1 MYHTSWCGCAV
12 GHHGE
17 EQAPAPQAALLVAC
31 EGAELRSLGI
41 CTSMHHWL
49 AGVALSA
56 LLSVDLILND
66 LELNCKGRSLVA
78 VAWLKRSDSQEHSF
92 GICR

>member
-1 MYHTSWCGCAV
+1 MGQ
-12 GHHGE
+12 HGE
-17 EQAPAPQAALLVAC
+17 EQPPAPQAALVVAC

-41 CTSMHHWL
+41 CTSMHT
-49 AGVALSA
+49 GVALSA

-66 LELNCKGRSLVA
+66 LGLNCKGRSLAA
-78 VAWLKRSDSQEHSF
+78 VAWLKQSDSQGHSF